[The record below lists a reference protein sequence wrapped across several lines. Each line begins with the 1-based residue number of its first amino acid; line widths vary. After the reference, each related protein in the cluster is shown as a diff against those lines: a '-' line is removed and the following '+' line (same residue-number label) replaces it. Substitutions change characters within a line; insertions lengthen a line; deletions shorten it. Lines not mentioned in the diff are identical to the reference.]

1 MARDTNEVMRPDD
14 IAARLRASPLFR
26 DVSAEQLRDFARETS
41 LRRYDEGQA
50 LWLAG
55 DPPTHITLILRGL
68 VQVVRRLPNG
78 DVSTVGLFG
87 PREPIGT
94 VAVIH
99 RRPYPAEA
107 LALSEVVET
116 LSLRAEPVLAVM
128 ATDPSLA
135 LAFNRV
141 LCDTSAVL
149 RARID
154 VLSAGSVP
162 RRLATLL
169 LQLADRFGDVG
180 DDGVVR
186 VPVALSRGA
195 LARLVSAR
203 VETVIRTASEW
214 QKRSLLGTDAGGFEL
229 LDVAAL
235 QRIADEG

>member
-1 MARDTNEVMRPDD
+1 MRPED
-14 IAARLRASPLFR
+14 IAPRLRANPLFR
-26 DVSAEQLRDFARETS
+26 DVSPEQLAAFAQETTF
-41 LRRYDEGQA
+41 RRYDEGQS

-55 DPPTHITLILRGL
+55 EPATHITLILRGL
-68 VQVVRRLPNG
+68 VQVVRRLPSG
-78 DVSTVGLFG
+78 DVATVGLFG

-107 LALSEVVET
+107 VALSNVVET
-116 LSLRAEPVLAVM
+116 LCLRAEPVLAVM
-128 ATDPSLA
+128 GTDPSLA
-135 LAFNRV
+135 LAFNRL
-141 LCDTSAVL
+141 LCDTSSVL

-169 LQLADRFGDVG
+169 LQLADRFGDTG
-180 DDGVVR
+180 DDGVLR

-203 VETVIRTASEW
+203 VETVIRAASEW
-214 QKRSLLGTDAGGFEL
+214 QKRGVLRTDSVGFEL

>member
-1 MARDTNEVMRPDD
+1 MRPAD
-14 IAARLRASPLFR
+14 IEPRLRANPLFR
-26 DVSAEQLRDFARETS
+26 EVSTERLREFARETV
-41 LRRYDEGQA
+41 LRRFVEGEA
-50 LWLAG
+50 LWQAG
-55 DPPTHITLILRGL
+55 DPATHLTLILRGL
-68 VQVVRRLPNG
+68 VQVVRRLPDG
-78 DVSTVGLFG
+78 DVATIGLFG

-94 VAVIH
+94 VAVLN

-107 LALSEVVET
+107 IASSEVVEA
-116 LSLRAEPVLAVM
+116 LCLRAEPVLAAM
-128 ATDPSLA
+128 AVDPSLA

-141 LCDTSAVL
+141 LCDTSSVL

-162 RRLATLL
+162 RRLATLM
-169 LQLADRFGDVG
+169 LQLADRFGDTG

-195 LARLVSAR
+195 LSRLVSAR

-214 QKRSLLGTDAGGFEL
+214 QKRGMLGTDATGFEL

-235 QRIADEG
+235 QRVADEG

>member
-1 MARDTNEVMRPDD
+1 MRFED
-14 IAARLRASPLFR
+14 IAARLRANPLFR
-26 DVSAEQLRDFARETS
+26 DLAPERLMEFAQETT
-41 LRRYDEGQA
+41 LRRYDEGQS

-55 DPPTHITLILRGL
+55 EPATHLTLILRGL
-68 VQVVRRLPNG
+68 VQVVRRLPGG

-107 LALSEVVET
+107 VALSDVVET
-116 LSLRAEPVLAVM
+116 LSLRAEPVLALM
-128 ATDPSLA
+128 STDPSLA

-141 LCDTSAVL
+141 LCDTSSVL

-169 LQLADRFGDVG
+169 LQLADRFGDTG
-180 DDGVVR
+180 DDGVLR

-195 LARLVSAR
+195 LSRLVSAR

-214 QKRSLLGTDAGGFEL
+214 QKRGLIATDAGGFEL
-229 LDVAAL
+229 FDVAEL
-235 QRIADEG
+235 QRITDEG

>member
-1 MARDTNEVMRPDD
+1 MRPED
-14 IAARLRASPLFR
+14 IVPRLLASPLFR
-26 DVSAEQLRDFARETS
+26 DVSHERLREFARETAHH
-41 LRRYDEGQA
+41 RFVEGQV
-50 LWLAG
+50 LWHAG
-55 DPPTHITLILRGL
+55 APSTHLTLILRGL
-68 VQVVRRLPNG
+68 VQVVRRQPNG

-107 LALSEVVET
+107 VALSEVVEV
-116 LSLRAEPVLAVM
+116 LSVRAEPVLAVM
-128 ATDPSLA
+128 AADPSLA
-135 LAFNRV
+135 LAFNRL

-149 RARID
+149 RARIE

-169 LQLADRFGDVG
+169 LQLAERFGDAG
-180 DDGVVR
+180 DDGVVH
-186 VPVALSRGA
+186 VPVALSRSA

-214 QKRSLLGTDAGGFEL
+214 QKRSLLRSAPGGFEL
-229 LDVAAL
+229 LDAAAL